1 LENIKVEDL
10 LTVSRKGIEMG
21 SKSSVCAV
29 FILGAQAITIIGGL
43 EGRAWGL
50 LGLALLLI
58 AIQQFQTRFAI
69 ARNVPAMR
77 RIGIAVLV
85 LGPVLQAC
93 VILGVPGFVS
103 QAPLTEA
110 FDPAVV
116 TAIVHH
122 LALIAGVFLIIS
134 GIAGIQASNTA
145 KSVLQMIGGMG
156 ASQQRS

>member
-1 LENIKVEDL
+1 MENIKVEDL
-10 LTVSRKGIEMG
+10 LASSTKGIEVG
-21 SKSSVCAV
+21 SKATVCAA

-50 LGLALLLI
+50 LGLALVLI
-58 AIQQFQTRFAI
+58 AIQQFQTRFSI
-69 ARNVPAMR
+69 AQNVSAMR

-134 GIAGIQASNTA
+134 GIAGIQASNAT

>member
-1 LENIKVEDL
+1 MENIKVEDL

-69 ARNVPAMR
+69 ARNVPAMLK
-77 RIGIAVLV
+77 IGIAVLV

-93 VILGVPGFVS
+93 VLLGVPGFVS
-103 QAPLTEA
+103 QTPQFAE
-110 FDPAVV
+110 
-116 TAIVHH
+116 IIYH

-145 KSVLQMIGGMG
+145 KEVIKMIGGAG
-156 ASQQRS
+156 AS

>member
-10 LTVSRKGIEMG
+10 VASSTKGVEVG
-21 SKSSVCAV
+21 SKAAVCAA

-50 LGLALLLI
+50 LGLSLMLI
-58 AIQQFQTRFAI
+58 AIQQFQTRFSIEQNVSAI
-69 ARNVPAMR
+69 R

-85 LGPVLQAC
+85 LGPVLQAF
-93 VILGVPGFVS
+93 VILGVPGFVY
-103 QAPLTEA
+103 QAPLIEG

-122 LALIAGVFLIIS
+122 LALIAGVFLIIA
-134 GIAGIQASNTA
+134 GIAGIQASNAT
-145 KSVLQMIGGMG
+145 KSVLQMIEGMG

>member
-1 LENIKVEDL
+1 MENIKVEDL
-10 LTVSRKGIEMG
+10 LAVSRKGIEMG
-21 SKSSVCAV
+21 SKSSVCAA
-29 FILGAQAITIIGGL
+29 FILGAQAITIIGGI

-50 LGLALLLI
+50 LGLALALI

-69 ARNVPAMR
+69 ARNVPAMLK
-77 RIGIAVLV
+77 IGIAILV

-93 VILGVPGFVS
+93 VLLGVPGFVS

-122 LALIAGVFLIIS
+122 LALIAGVFLMIS

-145 KSVLQMIGGMG
+145 KEVIKMIGGAG
-156 ASQQRS
+156 AS